1 MVKKRFGQDFR
12 TNRINLNNSSVLQ
25 LRINFQIS
33 DVQYSLQKH
42 FYRVEVLEKALAFK
56 DMTSD
61 ERDVME
67 AELKAI
73 KKLLSTNEEALKQLQ
88 KENRKTISVAGLLVF
103 VCVGIFC
110 LYTLATNPY

>member
-1 MVKKRFGQDFR
+1 MANIKTKPVEGEEEEERKSPKS
-12 TNRINLNNSSVLQ
+12 ILAK
-25 LRINFQIS
+25 IS

-42 FYRVEVLEKALAFK
+42 YYRVEVLEKALAFK

-73 KKLLSTNEEALKQLQ
+73 KKQLSTNEEH
-88 KENRKTISVAGLLVF
+88 
-103 VCVGIFC
+103 
-110 LYTLATNPY
+110 